1 MSDEN
6 IENNQEEN
14 QNNTFENKR
23 KQQRNLDFKQ
33 KHILNIVL
41 LILIVSIFTCGC
53 KIQTNA
59 SSNIEPK
66 NEEAEITLES
76 INTKEMKISTPKECK
91 QKGMHY
97 IGKMKVRRF
106 GAVVAE
112 ISKNELLIV
121 GGLSQSGLERN
132 NFGEAIYEKPFNK
145 VECKYQLNAEIFDIN
160 TFETKL
166 LNETPSNKILYSGQ
180 KLLNGDII
188 FPISME
194 IFRIKDRKFEK
205 LNIKN
210 NNDLYSDCISYNN
223 EKIFCIYNN
232 FQNRNYP
239 TTILYDYIKS
249 SNIINIPINDLFN
262 QNNKK
267 EKIGNILKTNDKSLV
282 IYTYYKN
289 TENEKNKISF
299 YELNKGNK
307 EFNYSFHVEIDG
319 DYFKIFKISDSLLLI
334 NSSKNYKNHIYLYNF
349 KNKEIINDYNFDKQY
364 FLHQLGSGNFII
376 YNYYDKQLNI
386 DYLFD
391 LNTKQLI
398 LKNTKIK
405 LPIVHSKLY
414 SINENQLLFVG
425 GCDRTTNRPT
435 NSLYI
440 YTF

>member
-1 MSDEN
+1 MNKEN
-6 IENNQEEN
+6 IDE
-14 QNNTFENKR
+14 KKIVR
-23 KQQRNLDFKQ
+23 LKPNLRV
-33 KHILNIVL
+33 LGIVL
-41 LILIVSIFTCGC
+41 LIFIVFFLICVS
-53 KIQTNA
+53 KMKTNA
-59 SSNIEPK
+59 NSNVEQK
-66 NEEAEITLES
+66 NKESEITMKN
-76 INTKEMKISTPKECK
+76 INTEEIKISTPDECK
-91 QKGMHY
+91 KKGLHY
-97 IGKMKVRRF
+97 IGKMNVKRF

-121 GGLSQSGLERN
+121 GGLSQSGLKRN
-132 NFGEAIYEKPFNK
+132 NFGEGIYEQPFHK
-145 VECKYQLNAEIFDIN
+145 VERKYQLNAEIFDIN

-166 LNETPSNKILYSGQ
+166 LDNTPSTEILYLGQ

-205 LNIKN
+205 LNIRN

-232 FQNRNYP
+232 FQNKNNP
-239 TTILYDYIKS
+239 TTILYDYMNS

-262 QNNKK
+262 QDNNK
-267 EKIGNILKTNDKSLV
+267 EKIGNILKTNDECLV

-299 YELNKGNK
+299 YELNKKNK
-307 EFNYSFHVEIDG
+307 EFNYSFQVEIDG
-319 DYFKIFKISDSLLLI
+319 DYFKIFKVSDSLLLI

-349 KNKEIINDYNFDKQY
+349 KNKEIINYYNLGKQY
-364 FLHQLGSGNFII
+364 FLHQLSSGNFII
-376 YNYYDKQLNI
+376 YNFDDKQLSI
-386 DYLFD
+386 DYMFD

-405 LPIVHSKLY
+405 IPIVHSKIY

-425 GCDRTTNRPT
+425 GCDRTFNNPT